1 MKLSFTIRHWPRMD
15 WARFCQAAVDAGLQ
29 GLEIDTVKNPLLTVR
44 SSPTN
49 PELAVAARRELAGQD
64 LTVPCVGVEADLME
78 EGAAQVLALV
88 DAGQRLKDAAREVA
102 EHTGLSK
109 NDLYAAALEQ
119 ERQESGGYRKKS

>member
-1 MKLSFTIRHWPRMD
+1 MKLSFTIRHWPRLD

-78 EGAAQVLALV
+78 EGAA
-88 DAGQRLKDAAREVA
+88 
-102 EHTGLSK
+102 
-109 NDLYAAALEQ
+109 
-119 ERQESGGYRKKS
+119 